1 MKKWY
6 SEDADYIETKLVDL
20 EDNPDI
26 WQNNLIRAMLKIM
39 FHILRWIKKQ
49 EEKKVPDCDGCF
61 GASFGDCERCEK
73 WKKHIQTK

>member
-49 EEKKVPDCDGCF
+49 EEKNCDGCF